1 MSRAAL
7 LLLALVCFALL
18 AACGEEPDNPPRIFE
33 VRTPHGSRPAEF
45 PEAGMNFTRPRNWT
59 IRRREPPGVFELVS
73 GEAVV
78 AGWAYPREE
87 PLPETDAELEGAKN
101 RLRTAIHDRNPDFRI
116 ESAVIRE
123 LANAPAIDISGE
135 QTLARRALRTR
146 SVHVYKGD
154 VEYVIEAIAPP
165 ADYDLVERGVLT
177 PLLDSLELTGEVGE
191 DAG

>member
-7 LLLALVCFALL
+7 LLLAFVCAALL
-18 AACGEEPDNPPRIFE
+18 AACGEEPDAPPPIFD
-33 VRTPHGSRPAEF
+33 VKTPHGSRPGEF
-45 PEAGMNFTRPRNWT
+45 PDAGMTFNRPRNWT
-59 IRRREPPGVFELVS
+59 IRRRESPGVFELAS
-73 GEAVV
+73 GQAVV

-101 RLRTAIHDRNPDFRI
+101 RLRTAIHDRDPDYRI

-123 LANAPAIDISGE
+123 LSGAPAIDISGE
-135 QTLARRALRTR
+135 QVLSRRSLRTR

-165 ADYDLVERGVLT
+165 ADYEAVEQGVLV
-177 PLLDSLELTGEVGE
+177 PLLDSLELTGKVDE